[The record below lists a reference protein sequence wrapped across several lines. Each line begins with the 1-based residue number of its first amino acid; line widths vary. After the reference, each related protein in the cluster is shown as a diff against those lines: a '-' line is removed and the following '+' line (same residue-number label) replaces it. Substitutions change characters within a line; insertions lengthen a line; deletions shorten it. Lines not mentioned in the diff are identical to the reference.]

1 MKCRSL
7 RRRYVVFEL
16 KGDAK
21 DSEILRA
28 IAEHSNER
36 GMTRLILREAPYV
49 IVRVDHVAARDPR
62 LRATM
67 PLDAPGAEIR
77 SVFTTGTILKAR
89 EKIKKLLRK
98 DNAGDEEAVPVKQNK
113 KMLIQ

>member
-21 DSEILRA
+21 DSEIVSA
-28 IAEHSNER
+28 IAEQSHER
-36 GMTRLILREAPYV
+36 CMARLILREAPYV
-49 IVRVDHVAARDPR
+49 VVRVDQFTAQEPR

-67 PLDAPGAEIR
+67 PMGTPGAEIR

-98 DNAGDEEAVPVKQNK
+98 DNAGDEEAVPVKQNN